1 MNKLRAPETLVFE
14 GNLAEQWDR
23 WKQQFEQYITI
34 TESDKTEE
42 NTKTS
47 IFVTCIW
54 KQGLEIYNK
63 FTFTDDN
70 DKMKVKPL
78 MDQFEAYCKP
88 RKNITLTTSIFHLP
102 PTERPTIQLGCHW
115 AQKTLSANFKPSKT
129 PL

>member
-47 IFVTCIW
+47 IFVTCI
-54 KQGLEIYNK
+54 
-63 FTFTDDN
+63 
-70 DKMKVKPL
+70 
-78 MDQFEAYCKP
+78 
-88 RKNITLTTSIFHLP
+88 
-102 PTERPTIQLGCHW
+102 
-115 AQKTLSANFKPSKT
+115 
-129 PL
+129 